1 MHLRHLHYL
10 VVLAR
15 ERHFGRAAEACHVTQ
30 STLSAAIRQLEEEV
44 AAPLVQRDRRFRGL
58 TLEGEAL
65 LAWARRILD
74 ERAALDQQLD
84 LLRQELTGQLRLGVI
99 PVALPVVALLT
110 TPFSR
115 AHPAVTLTI
124 ASRTSVEIQ
133 RGLDEFALDAGMTYL
148 DNEPLR
154 GVRTIPLYTERYI
167 LLTPAD
173 GPFAG
178 RTVVTWAEAGAVPLC
193 LLTGDMQNRRILDGI
208 FREIGA
214 RPQPHVETNSIMTLC
229 SHIRA
234 GAWSSV
240 MPHSLLWVLGTP
252 PGMMAPPGMIALALE
267 EPVRTHVIGLVVRDT
282 VPAPPLVASLEE
294 TASGLAIQQII
305 DAIG

>member
-15 ERHFGRAAEACHVTQ
+15 ERHFGRAAAACHVTQ

-44 AAPLVQRDRRFRGL
+44 AAPLIQRDRRFRGL
-58 TLEGEAL
+58 TPEGEAL
-65 LAWARRILD
+65 LAWARRILG
-74 ERAALDQQLD
+74 ERAALDQHLD
-84 LLRQELTGQLRLGVI
+84 LLRQGLAGQLRLGVI

-110 TPFSR
+110 TPFNR

-124 ASRTSVEIQ
+124 ASRTSAGIQ
-133 RGLDEFALDAGMTYL
+133 RGLDEFELDAGLTYL

-154 GVRTIPLYTERYI
+154 GVRAIPLYTERYI
-167 LLTPAD
+167 LLTPTR

-178 RTVVTWAEAGAVPLC
+178 RRRVTWAEAGRVPLC

-208 FREIGA
+208 FREAGTQP
-214 RPQPHVETNSIMTLC
+214 RPHVETNSIMTLC

-252 PGMMAPPGMIALALE
+252 QGMMALPLE
-267 EPVRTHVIGLVVRDT
+267 EPVRTHGIGLVARDSLP
-282 VPAPPLVASLEE
+282 VPPLVGSLEE
-294 TASGLAIQQII
+294 TARGLAIQQII
-305 DAIG
+305 DAIGTD